1 MKAMIRISMQPF
13 RWRPSHFLRDRR
25 GIAATEF
32 AMIAP
37 FMLVAF
43 FGTVEFC
50 SAVAIDRKVT
60 VIARTLSDLTSQQL
74 PASVTVDW
82 SSIADS
88 DLQNIFTASIS
99 IMASYDATPTQA
111 TITEFYVGTTGKTA
125 TVQWS
130 RSAVIAGGASQA
142 TLTTSTFTK
151 GNDIAPLVAKEIM
164 IPNTYV
170 IFSQVSY
177 NYVPTIGYV
186 LKSGVTMKDVS
197 YTRPR
202 QATCIVYS
210 VTNVPDVTTNG
221 GKCPLP

>member
-1 MKAMIRISMQPF
+1 MIRISMLPF
-13 RWRPSHFLRDRR
+13 RWRPAHFLRDRR

-60 VIARTLSDLTSQQL
+60 LIARTLSDLTSQQT
-74 PASVTVDW
+74 PPSITVNW
-82 SSIADS
+82 ATIADS

-111 TITEFYVGTTGKTA
+111 SITEVYVDKNGKA

-130 RSAVIAGGASQA
+130 KSAVIAAGATQA
-142 TLTTSTFTK
+142 TLTASTTPLTP
-151 GNDIAPLVAKEIM
+151 GNDVSNIVASEILV
-164 IPNTYV
+164 PQTYV

-177 NYVPTIGYV
+177 KYVPTIGYV
-186 LKSGVTMKDVS
+186 LKTGVNMKDNS

-202 QATCIVYS
+202 QSACIVYN
-210 VTNVPDVTTNG
+210 NVPNVSTNG
-221 GKCPLP
+221 GNCPQS

>member
-1 MKAMIRISMQPF
+1 MIRISMLPF
-13 RWRPSHFLRDRR
+13 RWRLAHFLRDRR

-32 AMIAP
+32 AIVAP

-60 VIARTLSDLTSQQL
+60 LIARTLSDLTSQQA
-74 PASVTVDW
+74 PPSITVDW
-82 SSIADS
+82 ATVADS

-111 TITEFYVGTTGKTA
+111 TITEFYVDSSGKKA

-130 RSAVIAGGASQA
+130 KSAVIAAGATQA
-142 TLTTSTFTK
+142 TLVASALSPTT
-151 GNDIAPLVAKEIM
+151 DISNLVASQILV
-164 IPNTYV
+164 PNTYV

-186 LKSGVTMKDVS
+186 LKTGVTMKDNS

-202 QATCIVYS
+202 QSTCIVYN
-210 VTNVPDVTTNG
+210 NVPAPDPSTGN
-221 GKCPLP
+221 CPKS